1 LTDLEEMA
9 LGSRPDNTQSDG
21 DGYADGDEFWNRG
34 TSPTLEGLFI
44 SEYAEGSSFNKYIEI
59 YNGGSTPANL
69 DAYAWVKCQNGCE
82 SGNDLESFNFTAG
95 TMLEPGELWVVS
107 SPSADADILAAA
119 DETQSGANWNGDD
132 AVGILHQPSNTLID
146 MIGVIGS
153 DPGSSWPAGGVSDAT
168 RNHTMVRNCDVLEGN
183 ADGWTST
190 SAEQWTILPE
200 DDVTDL
206 GSHCE

>member
-1 LTDLEEMA
+1 
-9 LGSRPDNTQSDG
+9 
-21 DGYADGDEFWNRG
+21 
-34 TSPTLEGLFI
+34 
-44 SEYAEGSSFNKYIEI
+44 
-59 YNGGSTPANL
+59 
-69 DAYAWVKCQNGCE
+69 GCE